1 MKTKIELYVIEAVKK
16 KRLEQKMSQATLAYC
31 INISKG
37 FIGDAENINMPA
49 KYNLNHLNELA
60 KVFNCSPK
68 DFLPDEFFEE
78 NKVERVAKGENGE

>member
-16 KRLEQKMSQATLAYC
+16 KRLEQKMSQATLAFC

-49 KYNLNHLNELA
+49 KYNLNHLNEFA

-68 DFLPDEFFEE
+68 DFLPNDFFEE
-78 NKVERVAKGENGE
+78 NKEDVVARDEK